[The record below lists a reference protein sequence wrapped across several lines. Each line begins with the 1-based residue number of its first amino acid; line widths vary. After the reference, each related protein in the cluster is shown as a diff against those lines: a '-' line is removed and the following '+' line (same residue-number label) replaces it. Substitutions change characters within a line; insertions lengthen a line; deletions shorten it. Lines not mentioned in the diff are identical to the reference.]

1 MPDIIQ
7 QLRER
12 IEELEEEN
20 RQLREDM
27 GRSDTAFVGILSRQQ
42 AALLRGIYKRNPAT
56 YAYLDNITED
66 HGKYNRYEGEMH
78 ITLRTRVAVW
88 KLRNVLNNYGIKIN
102 VLRGFGYYLDDDN
115 KAKLKLLMEKK

>member
-1 MPDIIQ
+1 MTDLIQ

-12 IEELEEEN
+12 IAELEEEI

-27 GRSDTAFVGILSRQQ
+27 RHGDSAFVGILSRQQ
-42 AALLRGIYKRNPAT
+42 GALLRGICKRTPAT

-88 KLRNVLNNYGIKIN
+88 KLRNKLRDYGIKIN
-102 VLRGFGYYLDDDN
+102 VLRGVGYYLDDDN